1 MVADACLKQRLLL
14 VPLILLIVI
23 IGGGLLKVIIGGTDE
38 THTVP
43 QIFERGFF
51 APRGSLPPIRLR
63 FVTLLLI
70 FLVFDLE
77 IVLLTGF
84 VLCRLSGF
92 LAKFFVILFILGSL
106 FWEMAQGKLL

>member
-1 MVADACLKQRLLL
+1 M
-14 VPLILLIVI
+14 I
-23 IGGGLLKVIIGGTDE
+23 IIAGGALKVLIGGTDE

-43 QIFERGFF
+43 QIFESGFF
-51 APRGSLPPIRLR
+51 APRGSLPPISLR

-84 VLCRLSGF
+84 VLCGASGF
-92 LAKFFVILFILGSL
+92 VAKLFVILFILGRL
-106 FWEMAQGKLL
+106 F

>member
-1 MVADACLKQRLLL
+1 MVPLVLL
-14 VPLILLIVI
+14 VVVIAGGFLKIV
-23 IGGGLLKVIIGGTDE
+23 IGGTDE

-51 APRGSLPPIRLR
+51 APRGSLPPISLR

-84 VLCRLSGF
+84 VLCGVSGF
-92 LAKFFVILFILGSL
+92 IAKIFVVLFILGSL
-106 FWEMAQGKLL
+106 F